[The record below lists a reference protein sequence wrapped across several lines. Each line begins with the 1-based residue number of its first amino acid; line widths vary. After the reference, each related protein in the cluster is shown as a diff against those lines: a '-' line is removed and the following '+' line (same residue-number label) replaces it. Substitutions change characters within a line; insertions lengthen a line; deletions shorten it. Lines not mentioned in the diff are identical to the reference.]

1 MLNRKIKSALLI
13 DFDNIIG
20 VLTKEFAG
28 SIRNWTAWIEDGKF
42 DHDRKRT
49 LRQKRVYWNAPNEVY
64 RKVFEEA
71 GYEAFMCP
79 GRVRVNKSAAD
90 VIIAL
95 DALESSY
102 ENKDIEEYIIL
113 TTDTDFIALIQ
124 KLGERSK
131 KTVAAANENNISLS
145 VYSDHSD
152 IVIPTFALREAM
164 KYERQRKSVADLLG
178 RNRSSGKVSAPVALR
193 SGALAAAGGENR
205 SGEAAAKPKPKAVAS
220 VAIGPGDLE
229 QAAQHLVIVAQ
240 QTPGLEIGKKT
251 VIRAL
256 SNRMPNFKSSGASSF
271 LGCGSYK
278 KMIERIAI
286 GRKDLRVQKY
296 KNGGIGISARPLR

>member
-28 SIRNWTAWIEDGKF
+28 TIHNWTSWIEDGKF
-42 DHDRKRT
+42 DNDRKRA
-49 LRQKRVYWNAPNEVY
+49 LRQKRVYWNAPNEIY

-95 DALESSY
+95 DALQSSY
-102 ENKDIEEYIIL
+102 EHKDIEEYIIL

-124 KLGERSK
+124 KLGERAK
-131 KTVAAANENNISLS
+131 KTVAAANENNTSLS

-152 IVIPTFALREAM
+152 LVIPTFALREAM
-164 KYERQRKSVADLLG
+164 KYERQRTSVAGLLG
-178 RNRSSGKVSAPVALR
+178 RKRSSGKANAVAASRPSTPAAESADARSGEGAAKSKPKVAAPVA
-193 SGALAAAGGENR
+193 
-205 SGEAAAKPKPKAVAS
+205 
-220 VAIGPGDLE
+220 IGSGDLE
-229 QAAQHLVIVAQ
+229 QAAHHLVTVAQ

-278 KMIERIAI
+278 KMIERIAA
-286 GRKDLRVQKY
+286 GSKDLRVQKY
-296 KNGGIGISARPLR
+296 KNGGIGISARPVR